1 VCIILKGDYN
11 MTTKRIIETQL
22 DCRATAA
29 LNESVL
35 ADLSKPDLPIAN
47 LLKEDEKDDESE
59 NEQIVSD

>member
-11 MTTKRIIETQL
+11 MTTKQIIETQL

-47 LLKEDEKDDESE
+47 LLKEDEKDDESQDQQ
-59 NEQIVSD
+59 NCSD